1 MTQKVTITAVIC
13 ILVTLAGCKS
23 SQQEKPLWEKYK
35 ITDLAAPPKNSQGKY
50 GIIQTANFE
59 IYTVEMP
66 ADNIKM
72 LNAVWQKFQQKNI
85 SFNNPES
92 FRANSFL
99 LGQGDIKKWDELE
112 NQLREAKADL
122 KNKISVFISENQSE
136 DISIDM
142 LPGERNVFYIT
153 LNSTMAGATIGPGT
167 IGFRIKTQ
175 KIPYSTGTCN
185 LKITPLSAPPQMI
198 TLMQSEKKQEQEN
211 EVLFQS
217 AGFELTARPGDFL
230 LLGTKKFD
238 IEKTT
243 LNSLFF
249 CREKL
254 EPIIRIYIILCT
266 GVNF

>member
-13 ILVTLAGCKS
+13 ILVTLTGCKS
-23 SQQEKPLWEKYK
+23 SQQEKPLWGKYK
-35 ITDLAAPPKNSQGKY
+35 ITDLAVPPEDSQGKY
-50 GIIQTANFE
+50 EIIQTANFE
-59 IYTVEMP
+59 IYIVELP
-66 ADNIKM
+66 ADNIEM
-72 LNAVWQKFQQKNI
+72 LNDIWQNFQKKNI

-99 LGQGDIKKWDELE
+99 LGRGDIKKWDELE
-112 NQLREAKADL
+112 NQLRKAKADL
-122 KNKISVFISENQSE
+122 KNKTSVFISENQSE

-142 LPGERNVFYIT
+142 LPGEKNVFYVT
-153 LNSTMAGATIGPGT
+153 LDGTMAGATIGPGM
-167 IGFRIKTQ
+167 IGFRIKTK
-175 KIPYSTGTCN
+175 KILYSTGICE
-185 LKITPLSAPPQMI
+185 LEITPLSVPPQMI

-230 LLGTKKFD
+230 LLGTEKFD

-249 CREKL
+249 CREKP
-254 EPIIRIYIILCT
+254 EPIIRIYIILCA